1 MVVIMTNAT
10 ALNLRMT
17 LHSNFGLGVAT
28 ITVGICSS
36 ILLGGAD
43 PGLPLDDNQDRPRT
57 DDAEPAAYEFDGL

>member
-28 ITVGICSS
+28 ITVGFVPRSLSKVKLMLEGS
-36 ILLGGAD
+36 ILASPAFCLVARI
-43 PGLPLDDNQDRPRT
+43 LDCH
-57 DDAEPAAYEFDGL
+57 